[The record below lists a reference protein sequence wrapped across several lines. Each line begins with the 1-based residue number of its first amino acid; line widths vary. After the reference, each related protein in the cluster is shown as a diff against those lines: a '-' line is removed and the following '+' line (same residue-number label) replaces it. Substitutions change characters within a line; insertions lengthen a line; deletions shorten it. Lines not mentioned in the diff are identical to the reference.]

1 MKFKA
6 GASSASCCT
15 ALARAVMPAPIPTM
29 MLRSSSAICPT
40 ASSSCTALLTS
51 APPFP
56 QTAVIYSCHALSR
69 RLLQR
74 RAHAAD
80 VRHPRRGHRPVKARP
95 ALISTSRGSC
105 SMKPTQ
111 SCASIFMKPP
121 GAQAYLAGFHAAQAL
136 IFETSGRI
144 YKSHSGVHGEFSRL
158 VKDDPHVDDDLRAF
172 LGRTYSLKAIADY
185 ETGPGSHVSA
195 ESARDAIA
203 TARRFIELI
212 AGLLS

>member
-1 MKFKA
+1 MKA
-6 GASSASCCT
+6 Q
-15 ALARAVMPAPIPTM
+15 
-29 MLRSSSAICPT
+29 
-40 ASSSCTALLTS
+40 TS
-51 APPFP
+51 A
-56 QTAVIYSCHALSR
+56 YLDKSR
-69 RLLQR
+69 ELLDEANAILR
-74 RAHAAD
+74 IDLYEAAG
-80 VRHPRRGHRPVKARP
+80 R
-95 ALISTSRGSC
+95 T
-105 SMKPTQ
+105 
-111 SCASIFMKPP
+111 
-121 GAQAYLAGFHAAQAL
+121 AYLAGFHAAQAL